1 MIHPNSGLA
10 PINIPVI
17 LKKYG
22 LRPNKRLGQ
31 NFLLDEAALRRVTD
45 AAGILGGETVLE
57 VGPGLGSLTRHLAVK
72 ASQVIAVELDPN
84 LIAPLREVLSSF
96 DNVTVVQGDILKL
109 DPSELV
115 HESNYLVAANIPY
128 YITSALIRHLLE
140 TPIQPKRM
148 VLTLQKEVATRICAS
163 PPEMSLLALSVQVYG
178 NPQIAA
184 RIPAGAFYPPP
195 QVDSTI
201 IRIEL
206 YPTPV
211 IPPPYTNTFFK
222 LAKAGFAQ
230 KRKTLRN
237 ALSAGL
243 GWSKDQTEQILGD
256 LGLDSHRRAE
266 TLSLE
271 EWGKLSRQVHAMVV
285 P

>member
-1 MIHPNSGLA
+1 VSHPSAGISPIH
-10 PINIPVI
+10 IPRL

-22 LRPNKRLGQ
+22 LHPNKRLGQ
-31 NFLLDEAALRRVTD
+31 NFLVDDAALRRVME
-45 AAGILGGETVLE
+45 AAGISGGEVVLE
-57 VGPGLGSLTRHLAVK
+57 VGPGLGSLTRYLAVE
-72 ASQVIAVELDPN
+72 ARQVIAVELDAN
-84 LIAPLREVLSSF
+84 LIPPLREVLSSF
-96 DNVTVVQGDILKL
+96 DNVTIIQGDILQL
-109 DPSELV
+109 NPSELV
-115 HESNYLVAANIPY
+115 HEPNYLVAANIPY

-140 TPIQPKRM
+140 AAIQPKRI

-178 NPQIAA
+178 NPRIAA
-184 RIPAGAFYPPP
+184 KIPAGAFYPPP
-195 QVDSTI
+195 QVDSAI
-201 IRIEL
+201 LRIDL
-206 YPTPV
+206 YPTPA
-211 IPPPYTNTFFK
+211 IPAPYTETFFR

-243 GWSKDQTEQILGD
+243 GWSKDQTEETLQSVEVD
-256 LGLDSHRRAE
+256 PRRRAE

-271 EWGKLSRQVHAMVV
+271 EWEKLSRQVYKTVV

>member
-128 YITSALIRHLLE
+128 YITSALIRHLLGDHPCLE
-140 TPIQPKRM
+140 F
-148 VLTLQKEVATRICAS
+148 
-163 PPEMSLLALSVQVYG
+163 
-178 NPQIAA
+178 AA
-184 RIPAGAFYPPP
+184 
-195 QVDSTI
+195 
-201 IRIEL
+201 
-206 YPTPV
+206 
-211 IPPPYTNTFFK
+211 
-222 LAKAGFAQ
+222 
-230 KRKTLRN
+230 
-237 ALSAGL
+237 
-243 GWSKDQTEQILGD
+243 
-256 LGLDSHRRAE
+256 
-266 TLSLE
+266 
-271 EWGKLSRQVHAMVV
+271 
-285 P
+285 